1 MRPASQR
8 RLVGGEIAEAAS
20 RGDIAAATAPM
31 TVRLDALMNGQPPTR
46 PARLGT
52 AVLSTIID
60 NIVSEALP
68 PESTLPNERELCA
81 AFGVSRSVIRESVK
95 VLEEKGLVRV
105 K

>member
-1 MRPASQR
+1 MTGSLEELLNSRPPR
-8 RLVGGEIAEAAS
+8 
-20 RGDIAAATAPM
+20 
-31 TVRLDALMNGQPPTR
+31 R

-60 NIVSEALP
+60 NIVSGALP
-68 PESTLPNERELCA
+68 PDSTLPTERELCA

-105 K
+105 NRATAPR